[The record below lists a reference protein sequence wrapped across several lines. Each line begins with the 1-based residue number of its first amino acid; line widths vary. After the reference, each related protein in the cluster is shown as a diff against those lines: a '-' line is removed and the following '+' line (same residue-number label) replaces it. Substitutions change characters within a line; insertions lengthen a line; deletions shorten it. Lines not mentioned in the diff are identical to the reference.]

1 MEKKRKGTMLRLS
14 EQDIQAVLKIRAYY
28 GIGSDNQAI
37 ITAINLVA
45 RQIEGGPPIT
55 PHKERL
61 LYPHD

>member
-1 MEKKRKGTMLRLS
+1 MLRLS